1 MARAAAEPILNRASV
16 RGQVSVRKCRL
27 SDHLRELGECCRQA
41 LLWRGVGAEFVVAAA
56 EVLCERSAG
65 GDPAAERNCFSP
77 RIRRSHAF
85 NRA

>member
-56 EVLCERSAG
+56 EVLHERVSAG
-65 GDPAAERNCFSP
+65 GRDPDEVA
-77 RIRRSHAF
+77 RSF
-85 NRA
+85 LREQGLIG